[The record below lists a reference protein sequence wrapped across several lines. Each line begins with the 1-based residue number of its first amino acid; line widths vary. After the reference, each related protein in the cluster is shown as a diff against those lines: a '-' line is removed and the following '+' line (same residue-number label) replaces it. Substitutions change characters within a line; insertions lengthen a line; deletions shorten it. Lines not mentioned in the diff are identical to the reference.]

1 MCNWSRG
8 PSSVTCSKT
17 FVQTIDITL
26 KYELYLR
33 GNAATDRMRP
43 AENSWAKGESQSLW
57 LPLLGLFCT
66 YPQKNHTKEVYEA
79 MILRGYGMDTKR
91 KEAFHWKK
99 GDVFSYWNWQ
109 FSRPSRSYL
118 ARKGKY
124 MIRIQDG
131 NYHYTEETGIH
142 DIQLQI
148 QRGNRWPD
156 GSKRSGKIYPFLKFW
171 LDSCPSLLVSTTS
184 RTGPLTKTS

>member
-1 MCNWSRG
+1 
-8 PSSVTCSKT
+8 
-17 FVQTIDITL
+17 
-26 KYELYLR
+26 
-33 GNAATDRMRP
+33 
-43 AENSWAKGESQSLW
+43 
-57 LPLLGLFCT
+57 
-66 YPQKNHTKEVYEA
+66 
-79 MILRGYGMDTKR
+79 
-91 KEAFHWKK
+91 
-99 GDVFSYWNWQ
+99 
-109 FSRPSRSYL
+109 
-118 ARKGKY
+118 

-156 GSKRSGKIYPFLKFW
+156 GSKRAGKSTLLKFW